1 MRQTNT
7 LKIKYKKNG
16 RTMRVEGSTMV
27 LYPSSLLT
35 ACPLMLTDTQL
46 RFEHGGQ
53 QKKRI
58 DKRGFF
64 LWTVA
69 EAGEEI
75 YPRPAG
81 LL

>member
-7 LKIKYKKNG
+7 LKIKYEKNG

-27 LYPSSLLT
+27 LYPPLLTT

-46 RFEHGGQ
+46 KFERGGQ

-58 DKRGFF
+58 HKRGFF

-69 EAGEEI
+69 EAGKET

>member
-16 RTMRVEGSTMV
+16 RTMRAEVSTMV
-27 LYPSSLLT
+27 VYPPSLST
-35 ACPLMLTDTQL
+35 ACPVMLTDTQL
-46 RFEHGGQ
+46 RSEQGGQ
-53 QKKRI
+53 RKKRI
-58 DKRGFF
+58 NKRGFF

-69 EAGEEI
+69 EAGEI